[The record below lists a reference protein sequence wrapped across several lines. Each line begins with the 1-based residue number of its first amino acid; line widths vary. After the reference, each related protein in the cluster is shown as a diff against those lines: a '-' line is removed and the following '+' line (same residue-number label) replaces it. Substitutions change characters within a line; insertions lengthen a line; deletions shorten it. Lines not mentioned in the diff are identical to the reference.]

1 MRRCIQ
7 SVTLPGHGGAD
18 YDDEV
23 MATALTPRRFTRVE
37 YERLVEQGFFR
48 PDEHLELLDGLMVV
62 REPQGDLHGS
72 AVSAGDDVLRA
83 AFGPGYTVR
92 PQLPMALG
100 RTSEPEPDIAVM
112 RGGPWDYRGA
122 HKRPPVLVVEIAV
135 TSLSL
140 DRRLKGGLYARAGI
154 REYWIVNLVD
164 EALEVYRQPVRSP
177 SSRHGWKYRNVRL
190 LRRGTTITPLAAKR
204 RVAVADL
211 LPPR

>member
-1 MRRCIQ
+1 LLGRWA
-7 SVTLPGHGGAD
+7 AD
-18 YDDEV
+18 YDEV
-23 MATALTPRRFTRVE
+23 MATALKPRRWTRAE
-37 YERLVEQGFFR
+37 YERLVEQGFFH

-72 AVSAGDDVLRA
+72 AVMAGVDVLRA
-83 AFGPGYTVR
+83 AFAPQYSIR

-100 RTSEPEPDIAVM
+100 RTSEPEPDLAVM

-122 HKRPPVLVVEIAV
+122 HKAAPVLVVEIAV

-164 EALEVYRQPVRSP
+164 EVLEVYRQPVRSLA
-177 SSRHGWKYRNVRL
+177 SRHGWKYRSVRL
-190 LRRGTTITPLAAKR
+190 LRRGVTVTPLAATK

-211 LPPR
+211 LPPRR